1 MHSKRQRPLGSILI
15 IIIIVIIITDGF
27 SRGFGT
33 GSCAT
38 SEATA
43 AGAGQ
48 GRWSLSWPV
57 GHNGLS
63 NLPPLRS
70 SPSLSIA
77 PSRSHLSGLLTQLLQ
92 QPQRIELLL
101 LRLRSRNCL
110 HLSASLLFP
119 TFLLPLPMAL
129 PPRLLFFLVFFA
141 VFVLF
146 FFSRL
151 DVQLSICNIKH
162 LHRGPH
168 EWASDCER
176 GAGRIGCGLGA
187 GSAPRAYPFCRS
199 SGHREIQQSDNPAI
213 QQSGID
219 VSIWRGYQV
228 GAGELELKL
237 ELELELKLQLETAAV
252 VAVVLFA

>member
-1 MHSKRQRPLGSILI
+1 MHSKRQRPLGSILII

-48 GRWSLSWPV
+48 GRWHRHL
-57 GHNGLS
+57 
-63 NLPPLRS
+63 
-70 SPSLSIA
+70 A

-129 PPRLLFFLVFFA
+129 PPRLLFFYFFFFA

-162 LHRGPH
+162 LH
-168 EWASDCER
+168 
-176 GAGRIGCGLGA
+176 L
-187 GSAPRAYPFCRS
+187 
-199 SGHREIQQSDNPAI
+199 
-213 QQSGID
+213 
-219 VSIWRGYQV
+219 SIWRGYQV

-237 ELELELKLQLETAAV
+237 ELELELKLKLQLETAAV